1 MPPRSA
7 KMKRRI
13 FGFQRRVWWPKW
25 TPASSRS
32 RMETA
37 PVWAGSVETGP
48 VETDMGKLLPHW
60 FVVLSRRESRRTSRN
75 ERHARHGWAAGEWE
89 RDAGKVSWARSD
101 PAGRFQSRGEVGRKR

>member
-13 FGFQRRVWWPKW
+13 FGFQRLVWWPKW

-37 PVWAGSVETGP
+37 PAPGETAMEAPSG
-48 VETDMGKLLPHW
+48 
-60 FVVLSRRESRRTSRN
+60 FVVVVVRRRESRRTSRE
-75 ERHARHGWAAGEWE
+75 ERHARHGLAAGESGQ
-89 RDAGKVSWARSD
+89 DAGRLA
-101 PAGRFQSRGEVGRKR
+101 AGRFERGGEVEWQR